1 MGGVDEKFTH
11 RNYLQEMVDGYE
23 TASEK
28 NLVSHRIKAVAI
40 QTAFAPMIGGAIIL
54 VVLRFFQ

>member
-1 MGGVDEKFTH
+1 MKLQ
-11 RNYLQEMVDGYE
+11 LQEMVDGYE